1 MLDIETRNAL
11 KAMEDMINDNIDH
24 LIQSRNAAKA
34 AIDRDAEQLV
44 VDNKKAA
51 IYRDYRYVTKK
62 LEHALGMVHKA
73 EERANDE

>member
-24 LIQSRNAAKA
+24 LIQSRNAASPT
-34 AIDRDAEQLV
+34 LV
-44 VDNKKAA
+44 K
-51 IYRDYRYVTKK
+51 DYRYVTKK

-73 EERANDE
+73 EERANEG